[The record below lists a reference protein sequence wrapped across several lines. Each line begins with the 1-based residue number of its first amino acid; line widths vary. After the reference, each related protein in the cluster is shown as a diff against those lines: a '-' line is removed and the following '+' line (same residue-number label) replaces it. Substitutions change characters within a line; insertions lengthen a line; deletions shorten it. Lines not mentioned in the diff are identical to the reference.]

1 MNNHFPSVYR
11 NIQSAP
17 KHIFDITHHF
27 EDASKLLFVFIDR
40 KLFFMAQIRR
50 GMMGGGGGGVAKQ
63 LKLYPA
69 KPDPAFLACMSASPS
84 HPPPNPTLLFQGGKN
99 VMGV

>member
-50 GMMGGGGGGVAKQ
+50 GMMGGGGGE
-63 LKLYPA
+63 L
-69 KPDPAFLACMSASPS
+69 PS
-84 HPPPNPTLLFQGGKN
+84 S
-99 VMGV
+99 